1 MIDGFM
7 SVIITLL
14 YRWCFGFMAMW
25 WLLATQAKK
34 QQSCDERNRISD
46 CIDCIKTFSCILLQQ
61 QGNRYHGH
69 CFLCDYSLWF
79 AHICILQSVVF
90 FVPGKGRQLRL
101 ASPLSCRVPWGRGIL
116 VRPCEERVSTAHGQQ
131 RPCSR
136 YRISTANHPE
146 LVENSK
152 FARLLILYF
161 LLK

>member
-69 CFLCDYSLWF
+69 CFLCDYSL
-79 AHICILQSVVF
+79 
-90 FVPGKGRQLRL
+90 
-101 ASPLSCRVPWGRGIL
+101 
-116 VRPCEERVSTAHGQQ
+116 
-131 RPCSR
+131 
-136 YRISTANHPE
+136 
-146 LVENSK
+146 
-152 FARLLILYF
+152 
-161 LLK
+161 